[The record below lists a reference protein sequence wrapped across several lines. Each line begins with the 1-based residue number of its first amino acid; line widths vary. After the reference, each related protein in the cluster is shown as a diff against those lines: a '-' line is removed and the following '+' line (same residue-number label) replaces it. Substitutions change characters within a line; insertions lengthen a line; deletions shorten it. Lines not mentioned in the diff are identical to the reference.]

1 MSQRIALCWPESP
14 PAPRCATAWSGSCA
28 GRTGALIV
36 LGFDQAVDDLCDG
49 GFRLDVEFSSTRLR
63 ELCKM
68 DGAVV
73 LTDDATRIL
82 RANVQLTPDST
93 IPTVESGTRHRTA
106 ERTGLQTGHPVIAVS
121 HSMSIINLYFGG
133 RRHVVADPP
142 TILGRA
148 NQALATLQRYK
159 FRLDEVARALSAL
172 EIEDFATLRD
182 AMTVLQRLLMVR
194 RIADELTSNVVELG
208 TDGRLLGL
216 QLDEMLSGTQG
227 LQELLIRD
235 YLPPDQSPDRVDDIV
250 AALDD
255 LDEVALLDL
264 TAVARVLGLSTYGRR
279 AGRRGQPAR
288 LPAAGR
294 HPPGAT
300 GRAGSADPALRQP
313 AGPARRHRGR
323 PAGRRGRRRGPGQG
337 RPGGTVPAGR
347 VVDRRPLRSC
357 AVVVVG
363 RGRCAPG
370 TFRAEVAG
378 PRCVRAR
385 AVSR

>member
-1 MSQRIALCWPESP
+1 MEDRTSVAAHRAVLARVAPGTPLRDGLERIL
-14 PAPRCATAWSGSCA
+14 R

-36 LGFDQAVDDLCDG
+36 LGFDQAVEDLCDG

-73 LTDDATRIL
+73 LDRRRHPDPAGQRAADAR
-82 RANVQLTPDST
+82 TPT

-235 YLPPDQSPDRVDDIV
+235 YLPPEQSPDQVDDIV

-255 LDEVALLDL
+255 LDEVTLLDL
-264 TAVARVLGLSTYGRR
+264 TAVARVLGLSTYGDALDAAVSPRGYRLLAGIPRVPPAVLDRLIQHFGNLQGLLAATAADLQAVDGVGEAR
-279 AGRRGQPAR
+279 A
-288 LPAAGR
+288 
-294 HPPGAT
+294 
-300 GRAGSADPALRQP
+300 
-313 AGPARRHRGR
+313 
-323 PAGRRGRRRGPGQG
+323 
-337 RPGGTVPAGR
+337 R
-347 VVDRRPLRSC
+347 VVREGLSRLAESSIVDRYGAAL
-357 AVVVVG
+357 
-363 RGRCAPG
+363 
-370 TFRAEVAG
+370 
-378 PRCVRAR
+378 
-385 AVSR
+385 

>member
-1 MSQRIALCWPESP
+1 MEDRMSVAAHRAVLARVAPGTPLRDGLERIL
-14 PAPRCATAWSGSCA
+14 R

-36 LGFDQAVDDLCDG
+36 LGFDQAVEDLCDG

-235 YLPPDQSPDRVDDIV
+235 YLPPDQTPTGSTRSSPPWTI
-250 AALDD
+250 
-255 LDEVALLDL
+255 
-264 TAVARVLGLSTYGRR
+264 ST
-279 AGRRGQPAR
+279 
-288 LPAAGR
+288 
-294 HPPGAT
+294 
-300 GRAGSADPALRQP
+300 
-313 AGPARRHRGR
+313 
-323 PAGRRGRRRGPGQG
+323 
-337 RPGGTVPAGR
+337 
-347 VVDRRPLRSC
+347 RS
-357 AVVVVG
+357 
-363 RGRCAPG
+363 RCS
-370 TFRAEVAG
+370 T
-378 PRCVRAR
+378 
-385 AVSR
+385 

>member
-1 MSQRIALCWPESP
+1 VNAEGGLWVEERTSVAAHRAVLARVAPGTPLRDGLERIL
-14 PAPRCATAWSGSCA
+14 R

-36 LGFDQAVDDLCDG
+36 LGFDQAVEDLCDG
-49 GFRLDVEFSSTRLR
+49 GFRLDVEFSSTRVR

-73 LTDDATRIL
+73 LNDDATRIL
-82 RANVQLTPDST
+82 RANVQLTPDPT

-142 TILGRA
+142 TILSRA

-194 RIADELTSNVVELG
+194 RIADELTGNVI
-208 TDGRLLGL
+208 
-216 QLDEMLSGTQG
+216 EMLSGTQG

-235 YLPPDQSPDRVDDIV
+235 YLPVDRSPDSIDEIVD
-250 AALDD
+250 ALDD

-264 TAVARVLGLSTYGRR
+264 SAVARVLGINTLGDALDSAVSPRGYRLLAGIPRVPPAVLDRLILHFGNLQGLLAATAADLQAVEGVGEAR
-279 AGRRGQPAR
+279 A
-288 LPAAGR
+288 
-294 HPPGAT
+294 
-300 GRAGSADPALRQP
+300 
-313 AGPARRHRGR
+313 
-323 PAGRRGRRRGPGQG
+323 
-337 RPGGTVPAGR
+337 R
-347 VVDRRPLRSC
+347 VVREGLSRLAESSIVDRY
-357 AVVVVG
+357 
-363 RGRCAPG
+363 G
-370 TFRAEVAG
+370 TAL
-378 PRCVRAR
+378 
-385 AVSR
+385 

>member
-1 MSQRIALCWPESP
+1 VDDRIDIAAHRAVLARV
-14 PAPRCATAWSGSCA
+14 APGTPLRDGLERILR

-36 LGFDQAVDDLCDG
+36 LGFDQGVEDLCDG

-73 LTDDATRIL
+73 LNDDATKIL

-106 ERTGLQTGHPVIAVS
+106 ERTGLQTHHPVIAVS

-235 YLPPDQSPDRVDDIV
+235 YLPTDQNPDGVEEIV
-250 AALDD
+250 SALDE
-255 LDEVALLDL
+255 LDEVTLLDL
-264 TAVARVLGLSTYGRR
+264 TAVARVLGLSTYGDALD
-279 AGRRGQPAR
+279 AGVSPRGYR
-288 LPAAGR
+288 LLSGIPRVPAAVLDRLIQHFGNLQ
-294 HPPGAT
+294 GLLAAT
-300 GRAGSADPALRQP
+300 AADLQAVEGVGEARA
-313 AGPARRHRGR
+313 
-323 PAGRRGRRRGPGQG
+323 
-337 RPGGTVPAGR
+337 R
-347 VVDRRPLRSC
+347 VVREGLSRLAESSIVDRYGAAL
-357 AVVVVG
+357 
-363 RGRCAPG
+363 
-370 TFRAEVAG
+370 
-378 PRCVRAR
+378 
-385 AVSR
+385 

>member
-1 MSQRIALCWPESP
+1 MPSGLLNCPVSAEGGLWVEERTSVAAHRAVLARVAPGTPLRDGLERIL
-14 PAPRCATAWSGSCA
+14 R

-36 LGFDQAVDDLCDG
+36 LGFDQAVEDLCDG

-82 RANVQLTPDST
+82 RANVQLTPDPT

-142 TILGRA
+142 TILSRA

-194 RIADELTSNVVELG
+194 RIADELTGNVIELG

-235 YLPPDQSPDRVDDIV
+235 YLPIDQSSDSIDEIVD
-250 AALDD
+250 ALDD

-264 TAVARVLGLSTYGRR
+264 SAVARVLGINTVGDALDSAVSPRGYRLLAGIPRVPPAVLDRLIQHFGNLQGLLAATAADLQAVEGVGEAR
-279 AGRRGQPAR
+279 A
-288 LPAAGR
+288 
-294 HPPGAT
+294 
-300 GRAGSADPALRQP
+300 
-313 AGPARRHRGR
+313 
-323 PAGRRGRRRGPGQG
+323 
-337 RPGGTVPAGR
+337 R
-347 VVDRRPLRSC
+347 VVREGLSRLAESSIVDRY
-357 AVVVVG
+357 
-363 RGRCAPG
+363 G
-370 TFRAEVAG
+370 TAL
-378 PRCVRAR
+378 
-385 AVSR
+385 